1 MIFSP
6 LQEVALAQTR
16 DWIRDTA
23 GLDLRENPRHQVFG
37 FSGYAG
43 TGKTTLASAAVK
55 SAPGRV
61 LFMAPTGKAA
71 LVLRQKGCDTAATI
85 HSTIYIAKGEALSE
99 QVAKARHEVERLMER
114 QQAPDCQGGERDAI
128 AERLGILRKFLK
140 AAKDEAR
147 PVFALNPASELAAP
161 DVWGCVVDEA
171 SMVDDRVA
179 TDLRSFNKPIL
190 ALFDPAQLPP
200 VRGAGGLS
208 KEQHVTLTEIH
219 RQGAK
224 SGILELS
231 MLVRNGREVPYGPVG
246 DDCQLYRKPDR
257 YGVGDLDRQQLADVM
272 MSADQVL
279 VGRNATRRSFNQRMR
294 QLHGRAASPYPVAGD
309 RVVCLRNDGGAGV
322 LNGSVWTVDSATTDE
337 DAMRTTMVVTS
348 ADGTGEQVS
357 VDCHSHYF
365 VGREDEIPHYEI
377 KEAQQFDYGYALTVH
392 KSQGS
397 QWNNVVVWDES
408 SQFGEPRRHLYTAV
422 TRAAKNL
429 VVIR

>member
-23 GLDLRENPRHQVFG
+23 GVDLREHPRQQVFG

-55 SAPGRV
+55 TAPGRV
-61 LFMAPTGKAA
+61 LFVAPTGKAA
-71 LVLRQKGCDTAATI
+71 LVLRQKGCDLAATI

-99 QVAKARHEVERLMER
+99 QVQKARREVERLIER
-114 QQAPDCQGGERDAI
+114 QQMPDCSGGERDAI
-128 AERLGILRKFLK
+128 VERLGTLRRFLK

-208 KEQHVTLTEIH
+208 KQQDVTLMEIH
-219 RQGAK
+219 RQGAQ

-231 MLVRNGREVPYGPVG
+231 MMVRNGWAIPYGEVG
-246 DDCQLYRKPDR
+246 DDCKVHKRPDL
-257 YGVGDLDRQQLADVM
+257 GSDLTKAQLAEIM

-279 VGRNATRRSFNQRMR
+279 VGRNATRRTFNQRMR
-294 QLHGRAASPYPVAGD
+294 ALHGRGGNPYPVAGD

-365 VGREDEIPHYEI
+365 VGREEEIPHYEI

-422 TRAAKNL
+422 TRAAKQL